1 MSICARSPFWPEF
14 FFNLALL
21 FWNQILIWFS
31 FSPSSSAR
39 FLRRSSVKYLF
50 SSNSRFSRLSW
61 SDEKAVLGLFS
72 PPEPAVEQLPSP
84 TRAFSAFLIFR
95 DRGPGIDKNKYLFEQ
110 LGNPLKSYPT
120 SLADIYGYTKQ
131 QRCLFAFWWWVY
143 GGCHKTISTLFGI
156 METRPINTLHTSVS
170 IIPLF
175 SGNILWIFPTEQKE
189 LSLAFLGESTNILQ
203 SSNGKRLEINYNF
216 EPSYVELLFGF
227 SQERL
232 WQSL

>member
-14 FFNLALL
+14 FFSLALL

-95 DRGPGIDKNKYLFEQ
+95 DRGPGIDKNKYLFQQ
-110 LGNPLKSYPT
+110 LGK
-120 SLADIYGYTKQ
+120 
-131 QRCLFAFWWWVY
+131 LFISSQELSDFFSWHLWLYKTTEMFICVLVMGIWWV
-143 GGCHKTISTLFGI
+143 
-156 METRPINTLHTSVS
+156 P
-170 IIPLF
+170 
-175 SGNILWIFPTEQKE
+175 
-189 LSLAFLGESTNILQ
+189 
-203 SSNGKRLEINYNF
+203 
-216 EPSYVELLFGF
+216 
-227 SQERL
+227 
-232 WQSL
+232 